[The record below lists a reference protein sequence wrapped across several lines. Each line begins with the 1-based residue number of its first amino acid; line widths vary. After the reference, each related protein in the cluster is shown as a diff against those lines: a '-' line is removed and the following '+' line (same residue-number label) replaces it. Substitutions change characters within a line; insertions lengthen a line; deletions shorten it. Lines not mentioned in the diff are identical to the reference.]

1 MSLEINMNLQDY
13 IIDVPDW
20 PKEGIVFKDIIV
32 GCEARG
38 FIFGSYL
45 AKRMGAGFIPVR
57 KKGKLPPP
65 VISKDYEL
73 EYGTDTLEIKP
84 GDGERVIIVD
94 DVYATGGTAKATREL
109 CKEAGYEVVDEV
121 YLINLSFLNK
131 DKVKSFTE
139 ITNYFDEFKS
149 NHETFTEKGNKAAG
163 GRARKAIGEIKKLV
177 TEYRKESVAS
187 TK

>member
-1 MSLEINMNLQDY
+1 MNLEDY

-20 PKEGIVFKDIIV
+20 PKEGIVFKDITPLLKDANALNHSTLLMRGLLANQINASYIV

-45 AKRMGAGFIPVR
+45 AKRMGLGFIPVR

-65 VISKDYEL
+65 VISREYEL

-84 GDGERVIIVD
+84 GVGKVIIVD

-109 CKEAGYEVVDEV
+109 CQEAGYDVVDEV

-131 DKVKSFTE
+131 DKVKSV
-139 ITNYFDEFKS
+139 ITY
-149 NHETFTEKGNKAAG
+149 KGDK
-163 GRARKAIGEIKKLV
+163 
-177 TEYRKESVAS
+177 
-187 TK
+187 

>member
-1 MSLEINMNLQDY
+1 MSLENNMNLQDY
-13 IIDVPDW
+13 IVDVPDW
-20 PKEGIVFKDIIV
+20 PKEGIVFKDITPLLKNANALNHSTLLMRGLLDKGIGASFIV

-45 AKRMGAGFIPVR
+45 AKRMGLGFVPVR

-65 VISKDYEL
+65 VISRDYEL

-84 GDGERVIIVD
+84 GDGERVVIVD

-109 CKEAGYEVVDEV
+109 CVEAGYEVIDEV

-131 DKVKSFTE
+131 DKVKSV
-139 ITNYFDEFKS
+139 ITY
-149 NHETFTEKGNKAAG
+149 
-163 GRARKAIGEIKKLV
+163 
-177 TEYRKESVAS
+177 
-187 TK
+187 

>member
-1 MSLEINMNLQDY
+1 MNLQDY

-20 PKEGIVFKDIIV
+20 PQKGIVFKDITPLLKDANAFNHSTLLMRGLLDTNAFSYIV
-32 GCEARG
+32 GIESRG

-45 AKRMGAGFIPVR
+45 TKRMGMGFIPVR

-65 VISKDYEL
+65 VISRDYEL

-84 GDGERVIIVD
+84 GEGKVIIVD

-109 CKEAGYEVVDEV
+109 CEEAGYEVIDEV

-131 DKVKSFTE
+131 DKVKSV
-139 ITNYFDEFKS
+139 ITY
-149 NHETFTEKGNKAAG
+149 
-163 GRARKAIGEIKKLV
+163 
-177 TEYRKESVAS
+177 
-187 TK
+187 

>member
-1 MSLEINMNLQDY
+1 MNLQDY

-20 PKEGIVFKDIIV
+20 PQKGIVFKDITPLLKDANAFNHSTLLMRGLLDTNAFSYIV
-32 GCEARG
+32 GIESRG

-45 AKRMGAGFIPVR
+45 AKRMGMGFIPVR

-65 VISKDYEL
+65 VISRDYEL

-84 GDGERVIIVD
+84 GEGKVIIVD

-109 CKEAGYEVVDEV
+109 CEEAGYDVVDEI

-131 DKVKSFTE
+131 DKVKSV
-139 ITNYFDEFKS
+139 ITY
-149 NHETFTEKGNKAAG
+149 
-163 GRARKAIGEIKKLV
+163 
-177 TEYRKESVAS
+177 
-187 TK
+187 

>member
-1 MSLEINMNLQDY
+1 MNLQDY

-20 PKEGIVFKDIIV
+20 PQKGIVFKDITPLLKDANAFNHSTLLMRGLLDTNAFSYIV
-32 GCEARG
+32 GIESRG

-45 AKRMGAGFIPVR
+45 AKRMGVGFVPVR

-65 VISKDYEL
+65 VISRDYEL

-94 DVYATGGTAKATREL
+94 DVYATGGTARATREL
-109 CKEAGYEVVDEV
+109 CTEAGYEVVDEV

-131 DKVKSFTE
+131 DKVKSV
-139 ITNYFDEFKS
+139 ITY
-149 NHETFTEKGNKAAG
+149 
-163 GRARKAIGEIKKLV
+163 
-177 TEYRKESVAS
+177 
-187 TK
+187 

>member
-1 MSLEINMNLQDY
+1 MSLESKMNLQDY

-20 PKEGIVFKDIIV
+20 PQKGIVFKDITPLLKDANAFNHSTLLMRGLLDTNAFSYIV
-32 GCEARG
+32 GIESRG

-45 AKRMGAGFIPVR
+45 AKRMGMGFIPVR

-65 VISKDYEL
+65 VISRDYEL

-84 GDGERVIIVD
+84 GEGKVIIVD

-109 CKEAGYEVVDEV
+109 CEEAGYEVIDEV

-131 DKVKSFTE
+131 DKVKSV
-139 ITNYFDEFKS
+139 ITY
-149 NHETFTEKGNKAAG
+149 
-163 GRARKAIGEIKKLV
+163 
-177 TEYRKESVAS
+177 
-187 TK
+187 

>member
-1 MSLEINMNLQDY
+1 MNLEDY
-13 IIDVPDW
+13 ILDVPDW
-20 PKEGIVFKDIIV
+20 PVEGVVFKDITPLLKDANALNHSTLLMRGLLDSNNFSYIV

-65 VISKDYEL
+65 VISRDYEL

-94 DVYATGGTAKATREL
+94 DVYATGGTARATREL
-109 CKEAGYEVVDEV
+109 CTEAGYEVVDEV

-131 DKVKSFTE
+131 DKVKSV
-139 ITNYFDEFKS
+139 ITY
-149 NHETFTEKGNKAAG
+149 
-163 GRARKAIGEIKKLV
+163 
-177 TEYRKESVAS
+177 
-187 TK
+187 

>member
-1 MSLEINMNLQDY
+1 MNLQDY

-20 PKEGIVFKDIIV
+20 PQKGIVFKDITPLLKDANAFNHSTLLMRGLLDTNAFSYIV
-32 GCEARG
+32 GIESRG

-45 AKRMGAGFIPVR
+45 AKRMGLGFIPVR

-65 VISKDYEL
+65 VISRDYEL

-84 GDGERVIIVD
+84 GEGKVIIVD

-109 CKEAGYEVVDEV
+109 CVEAGYEVIDEV

-131 DKVKSFTE
+131 DKVKSV
-139 ITNYFDEFKS
+139 ITY
-149 NHETFTEKGNKAAG
+149 
-163 GRARKAIGEIKKLV
+163 
-177 TEYRKESVAS
+177 
-187 TK
+187 

>member
-1 MSLEINMNLQDY
+1 MNLQDY

-20 PKEGIVFKDIIV
+20 PQKGIVFKDITPLLKDANAFNHSTLLMRGLLDTNTFSYIV
-32 GCEARG
+32 GIESRG

-45 AKRMGAGFIPVR
+45 AKRMGTGFIPVR

-65 VISKDYEL
+65 VISRDYEL

-84 GDGERVIIVD
+84 GNGERVIIVD

-109 CKEAGYEVVDEV
+109 CEEAGYEVIDEV

-131 DKVKSFTE
+131 DKVKSV
-139 ITNYFDEFKS
+139 ITY
-149 NHETFTEKGNKAAG
+149 
-163 GRARKAIGEIKKLV
+163 
-177 TEYRKESVAS
+177 
-187 TK
+187 

>member
-1 MSLEINMNLQDY
+1 MNLEDY

-20 PKEGIVFKDIIV
+20 PKEGIVFKDITPLLKDANALNHSTLLMRGLLANQINASYIV

-45 AKRMGAGFIPVR
+45 AKRMGLGFIPVR

-65 VISKDYEL
+65 VISREYEL

-84 GDGERVIIVD
+84 GVGKVIIVD
-94 DVYATGGTAKATREL
+94 DVNATGGTSSATREL
-109 CKEAGYEVVDEV
+109 CEEAGYDVIDEV

-131 DKVKSFTE
+131 DKVKSV
-139 ITNYFDEFKS
+139 ITY
-149 NHETFTEKGNKAAG
+149 
-163 GRARKAIGEIKKLV
+163 
-177 TEYRKESVAS
+177 
-187 TK
+187 

>member
-1 MSLEINMNLQDY
+1 MNLQDY

-20 PKEGIVFKDIIV
+20 PQKGIVFKDITPLLKDANAFNHSTLLMRGLLDTNAFSYIV
-32 GCEARG
+32 GIESRG

-45 AKRMGAGFIPVR
+45 AKRMGLGFIPVR

-65 VISKDYEL
+65 VISRDYEL

-84 GDGERVIIVD
+84 GEGKVIIVD

-109 CKEAGYEVVDEV
+109 CKEAGYDVIDEV

-131 DKVKSFTE
+131 DKVKSV
-139 ITNYFDEFKS
+139 ITY
-149 NHETFTEKGNKAAG
+149 
-163 GRARKAIGEIKKLV
+163 
-177 TEYRKESVAS
+177 
-187 TK
+187 

>member
-1 MSLEINMNLQDY
+1 MSLESKMNLKDY
-13 IIDVPDW
+13 IVDVPDW
-20 PKEGIVFKDIIV
+20 PVEGVVFKDITPLLKDNNALNHSTLLMRGLLESDIGVSYIV

-45 AKRMGAGFIPVR
+45 AKRMGTGFIPVR

-65 VISKDYEL
+65 VISRDYEL

-84 GDGERVIIVD
+84 GNGERVIIVD

-109 CKEAGYEVVDEV
+109 CEEAGYEVIDEV

-131 DKVKSFTE
+131 DKVKSV
-139 ITNYFDEFKS
+139 ITY
-149 NHETFTEKGNKAAG
+149 
-163 GRARKAIGEIKKLV
+163 
-177 TEYRKESVAS
+177 
-187 TK
+187 

>member
-1 MSLEINMNLQDY
+1 MSLESKMNLKDY
-13 IIDVPDW
+13 IVDVPDW
-20 PKEGIVFKDIIV
+20 PVEGVVFKDITPLLKDANALNHATLLMRGLLDKPTPSYIV

-65 VISKDYEL
+65 VISRDYEL

-84 GDGERVIIVD
+84 GEGKVIIVD

-131 DKVKSFTE
+131 DKVKSV
-139 ITNYFDEFKS
+139 ITY
-149 NHETFTEKGNKAAG
+149 
-163 GRARKAIGEIKKLV
+163 
-177 TEYRKESVAS
+177 
-187 TK
+187 